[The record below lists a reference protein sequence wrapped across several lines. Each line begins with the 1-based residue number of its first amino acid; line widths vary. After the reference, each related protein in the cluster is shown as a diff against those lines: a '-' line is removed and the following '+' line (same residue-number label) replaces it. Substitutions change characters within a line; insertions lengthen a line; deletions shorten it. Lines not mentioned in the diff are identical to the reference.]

1 MTQDDT
7 ELVQAYFDAFPG
19 TQVDRATKAGVG
31 QQAVSDW
38 EQRLAAG
45 SSIRLKKAEVRER
58 LRQIVAGAPEVG
70 TVPFNAEVER
80 VLAATDNPRL
90 RILHLEALAAAYRA
104 EAARVEATAAA
115 ERARAAVLAE
125 QGAVVRATTAGTAPT
140 AERIPT
146 HRRAQKPPRGSDRS
160 QHG

>member
-7 ELVQAYFDAFPG
+7 ELVQAYFDAYPG
-19 TQVDRATKAGVG
+19 TQVDRAMQAGVG

-45 SSIRLKKAEVRER
+45 ESIRLKKASVRER
-58 LRQIVAGAPEVG
+58 LRQIVEGVPLPGA
-70 TVPFNAEVER
+70 TAFNGEVER
-80 VLAATDNPRL
+80 VLASTDNPRL
-90 RILHLEALAAAYRA
+90 RVLHLEALAAAYRA

-125 QGAVVRATTAGTAPT
+125 QGAVSRAAMTGTAPD
-140 AERIPT
+140 APT
-146 HRRAQKPPRGSDRS
+146 LPTVRKAPKPSRSDRS
-160 QHG
+160 QQG